1 MGSYLTEGSSPRL
14 LKQLHKAKGEIVIS
28 QKRRDKKHRVLRNGE
43 SQRAD
48 GRYAYKYIGNDGK
61 SHFVYSWKLEKT
73 DPLPSCKRDCEALRE
88 KEKRIEKEL
97 AEANGTSDIGSI
109 TVSDFVEKYIDT
121 HNALRESTVNQYRGA
136 LNILKKYSFCHKKI
150 SEVTVADAKKYALE
164 LSKTRSFGTTQTD
177 LIVLKAA
184 FNEAVEDGILKSNPF
199 SFRLSKL
206 IINNTVPKS
215 SINKE
220 NRDTLIDFCRKNKRA
235 NKSIDAITILLGTGM
250 RISELC
256 GLTFDDID
264 MKKRIVFVR
273 HQLYKSGKEIKL
285 VPPKSSAGIRPIP
298 MSDEVYKAFE
308 RVISDRNNAKIPKY
322 THFLFLTSSGKPTD
336 ARIWDSRFRSYCRQI
351 NEFQDEKL
359 PRITPHSCRHT
370 FCSDMALD
378 GMNLKIL
385 QKVMGHSSLQ
395 ITADRYTH
403 VEGEDEIIKEF
414 YKIGK

>member
-1 MGSYLTEGSSPRL
+1 M
-14 LKQLHKAKGEIVIS
+14 KGEILIS
-28 QKRRDKKHRVLRNGE
+28 QKRRDKKHRILRNGE
-43 SQRAD
+43 SQRTD
-48 GRYAYKYIGNDGK
+48 GRYAYKYIGNDEK
-61 SHFVYSWKLEKT
+61 PHFVYSWKLEKT
-73 DPLPSCKRDCEALRE
+73 DSLPYGKRDCEALRE
-88 KEKRIEKEL
+88 QEKRIEKEL
-97 AEANGTSDIGSI
+97 AEGNGTSDIGNT
-109 TVSDFVEKYIDT
+109 TVSDFVEKYICT
-121 HNALRESTVNQYRGA
+121 HNTLRESTVNQYIGA

-150 SEVTVADAKKYALE
+150 SEVSVSDAKKYALA
-164 LSKTRSFGTTQTD
+164 LSKTRSYGTTQTD

-206 IINNTVPKS
+206 IVNNTVPKS

-220 NRDTLIDFCRKNKRA
+220 ERDTLIDFCCKNKRA
-235 NKSIDAITILLGTGM
+235 HKSIDAITILLGTGM

-264 MKKRIVFVR
+264 MERRIVFVR
-273 HQLYKSGKEIKL
+273 HQLYKSGKKIKL

-308 RVISDRNNAKIPKY
+308 RVISDRSNAKIPEY
-322 THFLFLTSSGKPTD
+322 AHFLFLTNSGKPTD

-351 NEFQDEKL
+351 NKFQDEKL

-370 FCSDMALD
+370 FCSDMVLD

-403 VEGEDEIIKEF
+403 VDNEDEIIKEF
-414 YKIGK
+414 HKIGK

>member
-1 MGSYLTEGSSPRL
+1 M
-14 LKQLHKAKGEIVIS
+14 
-28 QKRRDKKHRVLRNGE
+28 
-43 SQRAD
+43 
-48 GRYAYKYIGNDGK
+48 
-61 SHFVYSWKLEKT
+61 
-73 DPLPSCKRDCEALRE
+73 
-88 KEKRIEKEL
+88 
-97 AEANGTSDIGSI
+97 
-109 TVSDFVEKYIDT
+109 EKYIDT

-308 RVISDRNNAKIPKY
+308 RVISDRSNAKIPKY

-385 QKVMGHSSLQ
+385 QKVIGHSSLQ

>member
-1 MGSYLTEGSSPRL
+1 MS
-14 LKQLHKAKGEIVIS
+14 
-28 QKRRDKKHRVLRNGE
+28 
-43 SQRAD
+43 
-48 GRYAYKYIGNDGK
+48 
-61 SHFVYSWKLEKT
+61 
-73 DPLPSCKRDCEALRE
+73 
-88 KEKRIEKEL
+88 
-97 AEANGTSDIGSI
+97 
-109 TVSDFVEKYIDT
+109 VS
-121 HNALRESTVNQYRGA
+121 
-136 LNILKKYSFCHKKI
+136 
-150 SEVTVADAKKYALE
+150 DAKKYALE
-164 LSKTRSFGTTQTD
+164 LSKTRSYGTTQTD

-220 NRDTLIDFCRKNKRA
+220 NRDTLINFCHKNKRA
-235 NKSIDAITILLGTGM
+235 HKSIDAITILLGTGM

-264 MKKRIVFVR
+264 MEKRIVFVR

-308 RVISDRNNAKIPKY
+308 RVISDRSNAKIPEY
-322 THFLFLTSSGKPTD
+322 THFLFLTNSGKPTD

-351 NEFQDEKL
+351 NKFQDGKL

-403 VEGEDEIIKEF
+403 VDNEDEIVKEF
-414 YKIGK
+414 HKIGK

>member
-1 MGSYLTEGSSPRL
+1 M
-14 LKQLHKAKGEIVIS
+14 KQLHKAKGEIVIS
-28 QKRRDKKHRVLRNGE
+28 QKRRDKKHRILRNGE

-48 GRYAYKYIGNDGK
+48 GRYAYKYIGSEGK
-61 SHFVYSWKLEKT
+61 PHFAYSWKLEKT
-73 DPLPSCKRDCEALRE
+73 DSLPSCKRDCEALRE
-88 KEKRIEKEL
+88 KEKRIEKKL

-150 SEVTVADAKKYALE
+150 SGVTVADAKKYALE
-164 LSKTRSFGTTQTD
+164 LSKTRSFGITQTD

-285 VPPKSSAGIRPIP
+285 VPPKSSAGIRSIP

-308 RVISDRNNAKIPKY
+308 RVISDRSNAKIPKY

>member
-1 MGSYLTEGSSPRL
+1 MGSSLRRESAQ
-14 LKQLHKAKGEIVIS
+14 KQHKAKGEIVIS
-28 QKRRDKKHRVLRNGE
+28 QKRRDNKRRILRNGE

-61 SHFVYSWKLEKT
+61 PHFAYSWKLEKT
-73 DPLPSCKRDCEALRE
+73 DSLPSGKRDCEALRE
-88 KEKRIEKEL
+88 QEKRITKEL
-97 AEANGTSDIGSI
+97 AEVSGTSDTGNM

-121 HNALRESTVNQYRGA
+121 HNTLRESTVNQYRGA
-136 LNILKKYSFCHKKI
+136 LNILKKYPFCRKKI
-150 SEVTVADAKKYALE
+150 SEVSVTDAKKYALE
-164 LSKTRSFGTTQTD
+164 LSKTRSYGTTQTD

-184 FNEAVEDGILKSNPF
+184 FSEAVEDGILKSNPF
-199 SFRLSKL
+199 SFKLSKL
-206 IINNTVPKS
+206 IVNSTVPKS
-215 SINKE
+215 SINNE
-220 NRDTLIDFCRKNKRA
+220 DRDALIDFCRKNKRA
-235 NKSIDAITILLGTGM
+235 HKSIDAIIILLGTGM

-264 MKKRIVFVR
+264 MEKGIIFIR

-308 RVISDRNNAKIPKY
+308 RVISDRSNAKIPEY
-322 THFLFLTSSGKPTD
+322 AHFLFLTSSGKPTD

>member
-1 MGSYLTEGSSPRL
+1 M
-14 LKQLHKAKGEIVIS
+14 KQLHKAKGEIVIS

-264 MKKRIVFVR
+264 MEKRIVFVR
-273 HQLYKSGKEIKL
+273 HQLYKSGK
-285 VPPKSSAGIRPIP
+285 
-298 MSDEVYKAFE
+298 
-308 RVISDRNNAKIPKY
+308 
-322 THFLFLTSSGKPTD
+322 PTG